1 MQLSAQSIRVSSL
14 LQELTLSL
22 SEGQLTGIIGPNG
35 AGKTTLLR
43 CLSGDLAVH
52 AGEIV
57 LAGIPLQRWSSHER
71 AERLAY
77 LPQSTSVTF
86 AFTVEELVGL
96 RARSEELREQALDT
110 MELPALRER
119 PLTSLSGGEQRRA
132 AIARVLAQGAP
143 CLLLDEPLTH
153 LDPRYQR
160 RLLLYLQ
167 AHCQQGGSAAL
178 VLHDLRLAR
187 KWCDRLAL
195 LVGGGLL
202 AEGTPEE
209 LLTTKVLEEVFGV
222 PGSFLA

>member
-1 MQLSAQSIRVSSL
+1 MQLSAQSIRVGSL

-22 SEGQLTGIIGPNG
+22 SDGELTGIVGPNG
-35 AGKTTLLR
+35 AGKTTLMR
-43 CLSGDLAVH
+43 CLSGDLAVQ
-52 AGEIV
+52 AGEV
-57 LAGIPLQRWSSHER
+57 LLEGVPLQQWSSRER

-77 LPQSTSVTF
+77 LPQSTSFTF
-86 AFTVEELVGL
+86 AFTVQELVGL

-153 LDPRYQR
+153 LDPCYQR
-160 RLLLYLQ
+160 RLLLHLQ
-167 AHCQQGGSAAL
+167 EHCKQGGNVAL
-178 VLHDLRLAR
+178 VLHDLRQAR
-187 KWCDRLAL
+187 QWCDRLAL
-195 LVGGGLL
+195 LVDGALL
-202 AEGTPEE
+202 TEGTPDKI
-209 LLTTKVLEEVFGV
+209 LTSEILEEVFGV